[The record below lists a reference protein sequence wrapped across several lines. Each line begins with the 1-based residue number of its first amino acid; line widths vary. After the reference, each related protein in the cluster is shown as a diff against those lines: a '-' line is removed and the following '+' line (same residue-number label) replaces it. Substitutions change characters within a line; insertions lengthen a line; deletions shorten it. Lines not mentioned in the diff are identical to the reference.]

1 MVGKLEDGFTHSL
14 RLAQAKLIAKLRF
27 FLWLLKKVIKIG

>member
-27 FLWLLKKVIKIG
+27 FCGY